1 MKTAES
7 SIEQPGRTLLKST
20 SHVRVLNSR
29 GNSLRSV
36 LVGLQFGII
45 HLPYEIT
52 AVVIWPFVRDI
63 ASVIFG
69 TASNLIFV
77 LHAACTAIYT
87 GLTGVLDATDEPV
100 VNLDE
105 EKD

>member
-20 SHVRVLNSR
+20 SHVRVLDSR
-29 GNSLRSV
+29 GNYLRSL

-52 AVVIWPFVRDI
+52 ALVIWPLVRDI
-63 ASVIFG
+63 ASVLFG
-69 TASNLIFV
+69 AVSNLVFV
-77 LHAACTAIYT
+77 LHAAYTAIYT
-87 GLTGVLDATDEPV
+87 GFTGFLDATDEPV
-100 VNLDE
+100 QVEFDTE
-105 EKD
+105 